1 MQRQRAKDRWGH
13 ILLQDE
19 CWKYL
24 TPLAAIA
31 LALVSVSLC
40 YRCRRWRPKKGSVAS
55 REFCFLSPNIPGLFF
70 LLLQGVFGAMAHN
83 DTQWHTTAQNG
94 TPMAHIRRTTGGDG
108 AHTAHNGT
116 WRHTMARK
124 RHTMAQ
130 IRHTMGRNGAQ
141 VAHDGTR
148 TIILQAR
155 DCLQLAAGNSWRG
168 LDLLERRLDARAN
181 FDLVENSRAVWEDTP
196 AGLQTEWGISGRG
209 GEV

>member
-94 TPMAHIRRTTGGDG
+94 TLWHTYGAQRGAMAHIQ
-108 AHTAHNGT
+108 
-116 WRHTMARK
+116 HTMAHGGTQWHANGTLWHRYGTQWDAMAHK
-124 RHTMAQ
+124 WHTMEHERSFCKPATACSSQ
-130 IRHTMGRNGAQ
+130 PETAGA
-141 VAHDGTR
+141 GWT
-148 TIILQAR
+148 
-155 DCLQLAAGNSWRG
+155 CW
-168 LDLLERRLDARAN
+168 
-181 FDLVENSRAVWEDTP
+181 
-196 AGLQTEWGISGRG
+196 SGS
-209 GEV
+209 